1 MKLIQH
7 LGYLVLL
14 IFVSC
19 AQQVAPT
26 GGGKDAIPP
35 KIIGS
40 KPANKTTR
48 FDAEK
53 ISIKFDEYIQ
63 IKDPNQITISPLLA
77 DKPQID
83 AIGKSIEIVF
93 GKSKPEPNTTYTIN
107 FGNSIADVN
116 EGNILSNNSY
126 VFSTGDV
133 LDSNRI
139 TGQIRNAFRQKPEK
153 DIVVGLYNTKDFR
166 DTLLHKVFPNYF
178 GKSSDSGTFV
188 IENLPNNS
196 FYLICFKDQNADNK
210 YQKNE
215 DVAFGSDIINTGDN
229 NENIQLNL
237 FTPDLFKPNTVLD
250 SISRQKGKYQFAVY
264 RGEEIKIKPQQAIDF
279 YTQFVRGKNDID
291 TLDIYIPALVDSAQA
306 KFVITTPDSNYS
318 CTVKTKAKSK
328 LPIFTISIEEPARP
342 GDSVYI
348 SSTVPIKEL
357 PLQLIELIEDTNKI
371 KTYYSKAISAYKWVV
386 YYPFKEGVSYQV
398 ILNDSIATNVY
409 GTKNK
414 KTSATFI
421 GKSTKDFGNLLLNIS
436 SLKTKGIILQLIEDN
451 NDELVVAEFN
461 SPFADVL
468 QINNLKAGNYR
479 IKLIEDKNLNGK
491 WDNGNFPKRVQA
503 ERVHYK
509 KEQIIIKAYWDI
521 EQSVSIENIINN

>member
-1 MKLIQH
+1 
-7 LGYLVLL
+7 
-14 IFVSC
+14 
-19 AQQVAPT
+19 
-26 GGGKDAIPP
+26 
-35 KIIGS
+35 
-40 KPANKTTR
+40 
-48 FDAEK
+48 
-53 ISIKFDEYIQ
+53 
-63 IKDPNQITISPLLA
+63 
-77 DKPQID
+77 
-83 AIGKSIEIVF
+83 
-93 GKSKPEPNTTYTIN
+93 
-107 FGNSIADVN
+107 
-116 EGNILSNNSY
+116 
-126 VFSTGDV
+126 
-133 LDSNRI
+133 
-139 TGQIRNAFRQKPEK
+139 
-153 DIVVGLYNTKDFR
+153 
-166 DTLLHKVFPNYF
+166 VFPNYF

-250 SISRQKGKYQFAVY
+250 SISKQKGKYQFAIY
-264 RGEEIKIKPQQAIDF
+264 RGEEVKIKPQQAIDF

-371 KTYYSKAISAYKWVV
+371 KTYYSKAINAYKWVV